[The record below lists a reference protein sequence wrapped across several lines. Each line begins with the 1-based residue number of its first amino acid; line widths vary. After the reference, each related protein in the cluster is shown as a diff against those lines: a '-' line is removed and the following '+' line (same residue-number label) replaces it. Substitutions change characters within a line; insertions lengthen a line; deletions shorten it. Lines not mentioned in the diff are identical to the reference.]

1 MQPVGTRI
9 HLLTFALLVSSAFN
23 AFAQLGSSSSDLV
36 FTPVTPCR
44 ILDTRNPGVK
54 SGILVAGTVRSFWGK
69 NATFASQGGSATN
82 CNTLNTTNEAAI
94 LVNFTVVTPVTG
106 GYITAFPADV
116 LDANK
121 PLAATVNF
129 TAGSVVGNNA
139 TIKLNQTGTG
149 DDFKIYSTSNV
160 HVVADVVGYYSKPMS
175 QGSIECQTQRG
186 AVLVLAN
193 SSNTADKLCND
204 PSSPPVPVPPLT
216 MTGGGC
222 DFDAYGPSLVLSKS
236 TPNLDNTGWF
246 CRWQN
251 ATATDITAF
260 VYARCCRIPGR

>member
-1 MQPVGTRI
+1 MQFIVLKTRFLI
-9 HLLTFALLVSSAFN
+9 LALLLISAFSS
-23 AFAQLGSSSSDLV
+23 FAQLGNSSSDLV

-44 ILDTRNPGVK
+44 ILDTRNAGSK
-54 SGILVAGTVRSFWGK
+54 SGILTAGTVRGFLGK
-69 NATFASQGGSATN
+69 FATFASQGGSATN
-82 CNTLNTTNEAAI
+82 CNTLNNTNEAAI
-94 LVNFTVVTPVTG
+94 LVNFTVVTPDSG

-116 LDANK
+116 IDSNK

-160 HVVADVVGYYSKPMS
+160 HVVADVVGYYSKPVS
-175 QGSIECQTQRG
+175 QGSIECQAQRG

-204 PSSPPVPVPPLT
+204 PNSPPLPVPPLI

-222 DFDAYGPSLVLSKS
+222 DFDAYGPSLILSKS

-251 ATATDITAF
+251 TTATDITAF